1 MRWKS
6 SLYVSSMFS
15 VCVHRARVKGTGRG
29 GDCRGEPGAHPGTG
43 PAARAGPAP
52 PALLGPAP
60 GSSAGVRGDHPC
72 RSCSPLRLGW
82 NSPGAGITQS
92 AAGALGEH
100 GTAEGPW
107 AAGPL
112 PGRGTGRGQGGRL
125 SRESH
130 TPAFGL

>member
-60 GSSAGVRGDHPC
+60 GSSAGVRGDQPLQELLTSPAGVELTWC
-72 RSCSPLRLGW
+72 GYNSVCSG
-82 NSPGAGITQS
+82 SSGGAR
-92 AAGALGEH
+92 H
-100 GTAEGPW
+100 G
-107 AAGPL
+107 
-112 PGRGTGRGQGGRL
+112 
-125 SRESH
+125 
-130 TPAFGL
+130 